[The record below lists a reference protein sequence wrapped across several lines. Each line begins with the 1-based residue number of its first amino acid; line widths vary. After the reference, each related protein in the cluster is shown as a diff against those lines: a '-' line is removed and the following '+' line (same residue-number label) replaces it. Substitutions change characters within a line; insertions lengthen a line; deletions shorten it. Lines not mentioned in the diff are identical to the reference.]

1 MTARNRLAIAGLLCA
16 AAVSGFLFAP
26 VFGLAPL
33 IVPVLVVVLVGYGCV
48 ESAVRWPKLVPWR
61 PVLVL
66 LGALLGLIESV
77 LFPTTVVGVPTGE
90 TLRVLER
97 GLTEGWLL
105 TLQSTWPARP
115 DAEQLLFVPLA
126 MLLAVVLGLELLLR
140 LRKPMVALL
149 PGLAVVA
156 LGQAYQALTGFAALL
171 AAIAYAVP
179 AGVVLWA
186 ERPGR
191 PGARPRGGLQPA
203 RRASKARILL
213 VVPTIVGVVAGSVL
227 IGGFDPVGGDPY
239 RLADGR
245 LAPLQQNRLS
255 NPLDQV
261 AARLGDRERE
271 VFRYRSDAPVDRWRL
286 VVLDGFDGT
295 NWSTGAQLRRMGTG
309 LGGVPGGTESAAD
322 LRVRGGLGP
331 WLPSQPVPV
340 GVTGLAPLVDQSS
353 GALLVDPPVP
363 AGQEV
368 SYRLSWSTP
377 QIDAARLGVAPV
389 DPHAAG
395 GLGGLG
401 VVPPEIGRLARDS
414 VRGLR
419 PTFQAALQLDR
430 FLSENYQV
438 AVGEDL
444 PTGHGWPQLRHF
456 LLESKRG
463 TSEQFAAAYVL
474 LARLNG
480 IPARLVVGFRGSN
493 KTEGDFKVVRNG
505 DVLAWPEVAVE
516 GVGWVPLDPT
526 ATATQSG
533 RDQSGLAMAAAQA
546 RQQLPPENQLRPPQL
561 PPGQQE
567 DEGEPESDAAP
578 LLWAV
583 VAPVAG
589 VLLLLACWLV
599 GVPLAKAVRARRR
612 KRLAGADGVM
622 GAWAEARDR
631 IRAHGVPYRIGM
643 TPRDL
648 AESAGAMIGERTA
661 QPVVRLAK
669 VLDMALWSGV
679 PVADG
684 QPRRAWEEV
693 REVRRALAARPLL
706 TRLRAAL
713 ELRTLLPTGRQ
724 QDRS

>member
-16 AAVSGFLFAP
+16 AAVSGLLFAP

-48 ESAVRWPKLVPWR
+48 ELAARWPELAPWR
-61 PVLVL
+61 PFLVL
-66 LGALLGLIESV
+66 LAALLGLIESV
-77 LFPTTVVGVPTGE
+77 LFPTTVVGLPTGD
-90 TLRVLER
+90 TLRVLGR

-105 TLQSTWPARP
+105 SLQSTWPARP

-126 MLLAVVLGLELLLR
+126 VLFAVVLGLELLLR
-140 LRKPMVALL
+140 LRKPMAALL
-149 PGLAVVA
+149 PSLAVVA
-156 LGQAYQALTGFAALL
+156 LGQAYQALTGLAALL

-179 AGVVLWA
+179 AGVLLWA

-191 PGARPRGGLQPA
+191 PAARPRGALQPG
-203 RRASKARILL
+203 RRPSRARILL
-213 VVPTIVGVVAGSVL
+213 VAPTVVGVVAGSVI

-245 LAPLQQNRLS
+245 LVPLRQNRLS
-255 NPLDQV
+255 NPLDQI
-261 AARLGDRERE
+261 AERLADRDRE

-286 VVLDGFDGT
+286 VVLDGFDGS
-295 NWSTGAQLRRMGTG
+295 NWSTDARLRRMGTG
-309 LGGVPGGTESAAD
+309 LDGVPGGTAGTAD

-353 GALLVDPPVP
+353 GALLVDQPVP
-363 AGQEV
+363 AGQAI

-389 DPHAAG
+389 DPQAG
-395 GLGGLG
+395 GLGGVG
-401 VVPPEIGRLARDS
+401 VVPPEIAQLARDS

-430 FLSENYQV
+430 FLSQNYQV

-456 LLESKRG
+456 LVESKRG

-493 KTEGDFKVVRNG
+493 KAEGDFKVVRNG

-526 ATATQSG
+526 ATAAQSG
-533 RDQSGLAMAAAQA
+533 REQFGLAMAAAQA

-567 DEGEPESDAAP
+567 EADEQASGADP
-578 LLWAV
+578 LQWGV
-583 VAPVAG
+583 VASVAG
-589 VLLLLACWLV
+589 LLLLLACWLV
-599 GVPLAKAVRARRR
+599 GVPLAKAVRAQRRR
-612 KRLAGADGVM
+612 RLAGADGVM

-661 QPVVRLAK
+661 EPVARLAK

-693 REVRRALAARPLL
+693 REVRRALATRPLS